1 MLTPAVPKPP
11 KPPTASYKLNL
22 PGLTKNV
29 LRQARDLVF
38 PCMEKWVCYEVPT
51 SRHNAAAR
59 AKHGDHL
66 TLSRSDVDFAGLS
79 SITRNTITKCRIL
92 PSPNAAPWHFCA
104 PSYGTRSYSSIVMD
118 TSSMFNCC
126 AASFRIEFTNTI
138 AYSASLLFPV
148 ALGISEGL
156 DSSGMEFTAK

>member
-1 MLTPAVPKPP
+1 MLTPAVPMPP
-11 KPPTASYKLNL
+11 KPLTASYKLNR

-38 PCMEKWVCYEVPT
+38 PCMEKGVCYEVPT
-51 SRHNAAAR
+51 SRHNAAAK

-66 TLSRSDVDFAGLS
+66 TISRSDLDFAGLS
-79 SITRNTITKCRIL
+79 SITRNTITKCSIL

-104 PSYGTRSYSSIVMD
+104 PSYGTGSYSSIVVN

-126 AASFRIEFTNTI
+126 AASFRIECTNMI
-138 AYSASLLFPV
+138 AYLASLPFPI
-148 ALGISEGL
+148 ALGTLEGL
-156 DSSGMEFTAK
+156 DSSGMELVAK